1 MRGSNY
7 RALTGTNLVFWL
19 GGRLREVVAH
29 GGSCIWFY
37 QLSSEGNLATGKKN
51 SIAEVSNIGFALTK
65 G

>member
-37 QLSSEGNLATGKKN
+37 QLSSEGNLATGKKK
-51 SIAEVSNIGFALTK
+51 IR
-65 G
+65 